1 MRLKSTP
8 TLRPKLSANELS
20 FEQHAVTSVNAYA
33 SLLRYAGCMSEP
45 ATSANTPPPV
55 SKPLRLDAEVAALLD
70 HDMAEVARKNPGRFW
85 LFLAVISAVILMGL
99 SAWRQGWFTPMAN
112 VFVELPGA
120 SGVQIGTPVRLKG
133 FKIGS
138 VDVIE
143 LDPQLNVRARLRIAS
158 ERLPLLG
165 VDASARFGRDG
176 PLGGKFIDLLPG
188 DRAGKRLAADAML
201 PMDVG
206 NELEDVMGTV
216 KVAVEKLAVAI
227 GKMEPILDDTKK
239 LTGEAAEMRKD
250 IRSSVTTVLANM
262 ESMSGQL
269 KSMGN
274 SAGNVAQR
282 LDKDSVA
289 LMRDIGKITAQA
301 ESAATAARNSLAAL
315 EKDTPAALAQVKEAL
330 TSVQTSADNIKII
343 TDDVKQMVGEIKS
356 DVPPAVKAGR
366 AAAQDAALITDGAK
380 KTWPISTFVQN
391 ADSTK
396 SATPTTATSPN
407 NAPSNIAQ

>member
-1 MRLKSTP
+1 MMTEP
-8 TLRPKLSANELS
+8 TS
-20 FEQHAVTSVNAYA
+20 
-33 SLLRYAGCMSEP
+33 
-45 ATSANTPPPV
+45 PPP
-55 SKPLRLDAEVAALLD
+55 SPKSSGLEGEVAALLD

-85 LFLAVISAVILMGL
+85 LMLAVISAIVLMGL
-99 SAWRQGWFTPMAN
+99 SAWRQGWFTPMTQ

-133 FKIGS
+133 FKIGD
-138 VDVIE
+138 VDEIE

-165 VDASARFGRDG
+165 KDASARFGRDG
-176 PLGGKFIDLLPG
+176 PLGGKFIELLPG
-188 DRAGKRLAADAML
+188 DRAGQRLAQGAML

-250 IRSSVTTVLANM
+250 IRASVTTVLANM
-262 ESMSGQL
+262 EAMSGQL

-289 LMRDIGKITAQA
+289 LMQDVRKITDQA
-301 ESAATAARNSLAAL
+301 EAAAVSARNSLAAL
-315 EKDTPAALAQVKEAL
+315 EKDMPPTLDKVKEAL
-330 TSVQTSADNIKII
+330 TSVQTSAENVKLI
-343 TDDVKQMVGEIKS
+343 TEDVRQMVTEIKG
-356 DVPPAVKAGR
+356 DVPPAVKAAR
-366 AAAQDAALITDGAK
+366 AAAQDAAVITEGAK
-380 KTWPISTFVQN
+380 KTWPISTFVKN
-391 ADSTK
+391 APSTK
-396 SATPTTATSPN
+396 NTTPTTPPSATT
-407 NAPSNIAQ
+407 PSEP

>member
-1 MRLKSTP
+1 M
-8 TLRPKLSANELS
+8 
-20 FEQHAVTSVNAYA
+20 
-33 SLLRYAGCMSEP
+33 
-45 ATSANTPPPV
+45 
-55 SKPLRLDAEVAALLD
+55 AALLD

-85 LFLAVISAVILMGL
+85 LFLAVLSAIVLMGL
-99 SAWRQGWFTPMAN
+99 SAWRQGWFTPMSY

-133 FKIGS
+133 FKIGD
-138 VDVIE
+138 VDDIE
-143 LDPQLNVRARLRIAS
+143 LDPQLNVRARLRVAS

-165 VDASARFGRDG
+165 QDASARFGRDG
-176 PLGGKFIDLLPG
+176 PIGGKYIELLPG
-188 DRAGKRLAADAML
+188 ERAGPRLAAGAML

-216 KVAVEKLAVAI
+216 KIAVEKLAIAI

-262 ESMSGQL
+262 EAMSGQL

-289 LMRDIGKITAQA
+289 LMQDINKITGQAQA
-301 ESAATAARNSLAAL
+301 AATSARNSLAAL
-315 EKDTPAALAQVKEAL
+315 EKDMPPTLDKVKEAL
-330 TSVQTSADNIKII
+330 SSVQSSADNIKII
-343 TDDVKQMVGEIKS
+343 TQDMRQMVSEIKA
-356 DVPPAVKAGR
+356 DVPPAVRAGR

-380 KTWPISTFVQN
+380 KTWPISTFIKN
-391 ADSTK
+391 ADAPPSHANKPAAPT
-396 SATPTTATSPN
+396 SPPSLPLATPPV
-407 NAPSNIAQ
+407 P

>member
-1 MRLKSTP
+1 MTEPTSSTNPAAPTP
-8 TLRPKLSANELS
+8 TPAKP
-20 FEQHAVTSVNAYA
+20 
-33 SLLRYAGCMSEP
+33 AGLES
-45 ATSANTPPPV
+45 
-55 SKPLRLDAEVAALLD
+55 EVAALLD
-70 HDMAEVARKNPGRFW
+70 HDMAEVARRNPGRFW
-85 LFLAVISAVILMGL
+85 LALAIVSAIILMGL
-99 SAWRQGWFTPMAN
+99 SAWRQGWFTPMTQ

-133 FKIGS
+133 FKIGT
-138 VDVIE
+138 VDEIE

-158 ERLPLLG
+158 ERMPLLG
-165 VDASARFGRDG
+165 KDASARFGRDG
-176 PLGGKFIDLLPG
+176 PLGGKYIDLLPG
-188 DRAGKRLAADAML
+188 ERSGTRLAQGAML

-262 ESMSGQL
+262 EAMSGQL

-289 LMRDIGKITAQA
+289 LMQDIGKITGQA
-301 ESAATAARNSLAAL
+301 EAAATAARNSLSAL
-315 EKDTPAALAQVKEAL
+315 EKDMPPTLEKVKEAL
-330 TSVQTSADNIKII
+330 TSVQTSAENVKLI
-343 TDDVKQMVGEIKS
+343 TEDVRQMVSEIKG
-356 DVPPAVKAGR
+356 DVPPAVR
-366 AAAQDAALITDGAK
+366 AARTAAQDAATITEGAK
-380 KTWPISTFVQN
+380 KTWPISTFVKN
-391 ADSTK
+391 APKGNT
-396 SATPTTATSPN
+396 ATVAPTTATTP
-407 NAPSNIAQ
+407 AP